1 MAKGG
6 FNKGGVGNI
15 NHFSQYRFRIVGNG
29 NLKAQISTLND
40 VITKTMVPLP
50 MTNPARIEPL
60 RIINFMSQFATLE
73 FKTTEINEFFQINTL
88 VIFLKPVYT
97 QYPS

>member
-15 NHFSQYRFRIVGNG
+15 NHFAQYRLRVVGTG

-40 VITKTMVPLP
+40 VIIKTMVPLP
-50 MTNPARIEPL
+50 LATPNRIEPL
-60 RIINFMSQFATLE
+60 RIINFVSQMAALE

-88 VIFLKPVYT
+88 VIFLKPIYT